1 MLRLLT
7 LNLQHAQLG
16 ALAPAPAGP
25 GADPRD
31 PRAARE
37 VLVALAGQL
46 AALGPDV
53 IALQEVDLGQARSGR
68 LNQVAELASALGWP
82 HHRLAATY
90 AGGVTGLRRR
100 PRRSGLTRRG
110 DDVLGPALAAAGRPL
125 AGFGNALLSRY
136 PVAAW
141 HVRRLGRGPALLTR
155 RGGAVGR
162 GQLRAALDPRSYRL
176 ETSTARVL
184 LAARVS
190 LPTGV
195 LPGAGGLA
203 VGSTHLATRPD
214 VAAAQLA
221 GAWAA
226 LTRLPGP
233 HALAGDLNLR
243 PEEVRSLGV
252 GRLLGEG
259 PTYPADGPRYRID
272 HVLTDPWPLDAHGR
286 PLVPGPRDAG
296 GAGWSG
302 AVPGAAGGAVPGA
315 GGPPLASDAGHRIRD
330 AVPGAGGPPAGA
342 PSPGVHLVARDWG
355 STTLLVSDHA
365 ATWVDLETVGV

>member
-25 GADPRD
+25 GARDPRD

-125 AGFGNALLSRY
+125 AGFGNALISRY

-302 AVPGAAGGAVPGA
+302 AVPDVDGA
-315 GGPPLASDAGHRIRD
+315 
-330 AVPGAGGPPAGA
+330 PAGA

-365 ATWVDLETVGV
+365 ATWVDLETVGA